1 MITAVFQV
9 LKDYARYQQRLV
21 CFSLIY
27 QISQLP
33 HFLLF
38 PKFINFLNIPNV
50 LYFPNFLNFPGSL
63 NILNVLNFPISS
75 TFLVS
80 LTFPNYTTFSISNF
94 RNFIYF
100 LNFLCFSQISHWN
113 RKVCHLLWTSV
124 LLVHMVRQVTVL
136 YEKSF
141 A

>member
-100 LNFLCFSQISHWN
+100 LNFLCFLRSHTGIA
-113 RKVCHLLWTSV
+113 RSVTCFGLVCYLCIWF
-124 LLVHMVRQVTVL
+124 VR
-136 YEKSF
+136 
-141 A
+141 